1 MPDKSQVLQTRVLK
15 SKTESLRLNFGTW
28 RTTNLKKYKSDDEE
42 QREERSDD
50 DEQREEQ
57 SDDEEQ
63 MNDLTTKNKD
73 EMERKNAGRLES
85 SNLHEKERW
94 TNSEDCKEEEVKLES

>member
-1 MPDKSQVLQTRVLK
+1 
-15 SKTESLRLNFGTW
+15 
-28 RTTNLKKYKSDDEE
+28 
-42 QREERSDD
+42 
-50 DEQREEQ
+50 
-57 SDDEEQ
+57 